1 MNSLVSALKNKS
13 KKPIS
18 TKDFR
23 DDTPDT
29 SSRGSSSKPSKSAK
43 KKGRVQLPFSNQ
55 KNLHGAVRI
64 IDIKAGRNQSKS
76 KRKRKRH
83 KYGPKKGEVVTSTD
97 EEEDEENLN
106 TQTWSASSVDDND
119 QIDKKVLRPLLA
131 TGPSQP
137 NLGVLVDGQSM
148 DPLVYDAKGQVVDVT
163 VNVARL
169 MKDVTNEKA
178 ESSATGEFQ
187 EVVGNDFENS
197 GVVRETSESL
207 KLDSMRSSSDKGD
220 KGQLF
225 SNDAVSDQATM

>member
-1 MNSLVSALKNKS
+1 
-13 KKPIS
+13 
-18 TKDFR
+18 
-23 DDTPDT
+23 
-29 SSRGSSSKPSKSAK
+29 
-43 KKGRVQLPFSNQ
+43 
-55 KNLHGAVRI
+55 
-64 IDIKAGRNQSKS
+64 
-76 KRKRKRH
+76 
-83 KYGPKKGEVVTSTD
+83 
-97 EEEDEENLN
+97 
-106 TQTWSASSVDDND
+106 
-119 QIDKKVLRPLLA
+119 
-131 TGPSQP
+131 
-137 NLGVLVDGQSM
+137 M